1 MLKIKNLIVKQGNFE
16 LKANFSVSNGDLVAI
31 VGPSGGGKS
40 TLLSAI
46 AGFLSIESGT
56 IHLNDV
62 QISGLEPRDVP
73 CTLLFQDNNLFPNLC
88 VFDNVALGISPNLKL
103 LTVEQEQVQEVL
115 ERVELSK
122 YRNSMPATLS
132 GGQISRVALARALIR
147 DKPLL
152 MLDEAF
158 GALGPAQRKEMLS
171 YVKQIVAGSKSILL
185 MITHD
190 PLDAKHLANQ
200 VIFVEGGVVHNPVK
214 VESFFKKPSTL
225 VRKYLGI

>member
-1 MLKIKNLIVKQGNFE
+1 
-16 LKANFSVSNGDLVAI
+16 
-31 VGPSGGGKS
+31 
-40 TLLSAI
+40 
-46 AGFLSIESGT
+46 
-56 IHLNDV
+56 
-62 QISGLEPRDVP
+62 
-73 CTLLFQDNNLFPNLC
+73 
-88 VFDNVALGISPNLKL
+88 
-103 LTVEQEQVQEVL
+103 
-115 ERVELSK
+115 
-122 YRNSMPATLS
+122 MPATLS